1 MSTAGRET
9 ALLAVGSRRS
19 PWFGPRIFDDAAKCP
34 AKAAVD
40 LSGYELPVGLRPEP
54 LAKLT
59 GGAWLGAARLLREL
73 ASRGPTS
80 AYAAGKHSVSN
91 LSHLAASLLAKEGRP
106 VREFA
111 VDAVEALLD
120 AQAATA
126 GGFDYY
132 PDFIKMPFGSGE
144 MHAGGAFPF
153 SAPRGQWQIWRLRMS
168 TAQAVGGISRGW
180 AVTAA
185 YCLAGYLDHEGEDP
199 LRAVEAFETSAIGG
213 AVERRIARWTRAELD
228 DEFSALRN
236 TTLQSMARDLQ
247 VRAGSHCASCRF
259 VGNCAAA
266 PRVEGL
272 LRGVPRQRVVR
283 KVTATDLRTHADCAR
298 RYQLL
303 SLCGL
308 PGEALSG
315 EALMRGQSLDEW
327 LNANH
332 ARGAACA
339 EDDVFKFLTE
349 TADDLG
355 AAMARRHLAICP
367 LAGLHIK
374 GAALT
379 AQTDVAALDAA
390 SQVLLVARP
399 DAIYWRDGAV
409 VWRETK
415 TRNTITP
422 RAAQQLVETD
432 VAAALYLVLLASGAS
447 GIPDAL
453 EWEELAADDHE
464 LTVLP
469 VDDKD
474 LVECARAHVSAAVA
488 DLFSATTF
496 PPRIGAWC
504 LDCAARRWCPDA
516 P

>member
-1 MSTAGRET
+1 
-9 ALLAVGSRRS
+9 
-19 PWFGPRIFDDAAKCP
+19 
-34 AKAAVD
+34 
-40 LSGYELPVGLRPEP
+40 
-54 LAKLT
+54 
-59 GGAWLGAARLLREL
+59 
-73 ASRGPTS
+73 
-80 AYAAGKHSVSN
+80 
-91 LSHLAASLLAKEGRP
+91 
-106 VREFA
+106 
-111 VDAVEALLD
+111 
-120 AQAATA
+120 
-126 GGFDYY
+126 
-132 PDFIKMPFGSGE
+132 

-153 SAPRGQWQIWRLRMS
+153 RGPAGQWQIWRLRMG
-168 TAQAVGGISRGW
+168 APQAVSGISRGW

-228 DEFSALRN
+228 GEFSALRN
-236 TTLQSMARDLQ
+236 TTMQSMARDLQ
-247 VRAGSHCASCRF
+247 VRAGSHCVGCRF

-266 PRVEGL
+266 RCVEGL
-272 LRGVPRQRVVR
+272 LRDVPRQRVVR

-303 SLCGL
+303 SVCGL
-308 PGEALSG
+308 PAEALSG
-315 EALMRGQSLDEW
+315 EAVMRGQSLDKW

-332 ARGAACA
+332 TRGAACA
-339 EDDVFKFLTE
+339 EGDVSRFLTE
-349 TADDLG
+349 TADELG

-399 DAIYWRDGAV
+399 DTIYWRDGAV

-415 TRNTITP
+415 TRNAITP

-453 EWEELAADDHE
+453 EWEELAANDHE

-474 LVECARAHVSAAVA
+474 LVERARAHVSAAVA

>member
-1 MSTAGRET
+1 MNTAGREP

-19 PWFGPRIFDDAAKCP
+19 PWFGPRVFDDAAKCP

-40 LSGYELPVGLRPEP
+40 LSGYELPVGLKPEP

-59 GGAWLGAARLLREL
+59 GGPWLGSARLLREL

-80 AYAAGKHSVSN
+80 AYATDKHSVPN
-91 LSHLAASLLAKEGRP
+91 LSHLAASLLAKESRP

-111 VDAVEALLD
+111 IDAVEALLD

-126 GGFDYY
+126 EGFDYY

-153 SAPRGQWQIWRLRMS
+153 SAPGGQWQIWRLRMS
-168 TAQAVGGISRGW
+168 TVQAVSGISRGW

-185 YCLAGYLDHEGEDP
+185 YCLASYLDHEGEDP

-228 DEFSALRN
+228 TEFSALRN

-266 PRVEGL
+266 PRVQGL
-272 LRGVPRQRVVR
+272 LRHVPRQRVVR

-303 SLCGL
+303 SVCGL
-308 PGEALSG
+308 PAEALSG
-315 EALMRGQSLDEW
+315 EAVMRGQSIDKW

-332 ARGAACA
+332 NRGTACA
-339 EDDVFKFLTE
+339 EDDVFRFLTE
-349 TADDLG
+349 TADELG
-355 AAMARRHLAICP
+355 AAVGTRHLAICP

-399 DAIYWRDGAV
+399 DAIYRRDGAV

-453 EWEELAADDHE
+453 EWEELSADDHE

-488 DLFSATTF
+488 NLLSETEF

-504 LDCAARRWCPDA
+504 LDCAARTLVP
-516 P
+516 